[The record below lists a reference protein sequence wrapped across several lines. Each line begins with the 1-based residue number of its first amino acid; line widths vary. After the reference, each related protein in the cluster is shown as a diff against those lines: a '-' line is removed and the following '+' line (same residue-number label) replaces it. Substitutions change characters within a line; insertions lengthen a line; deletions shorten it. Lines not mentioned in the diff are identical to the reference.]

1 VLLIPVMLCLL
12 WSASASALDLAVEPI
27 QPLPVAL
34 DVDARKAALGEKLFF
49 DARLSADDSIS
60 CAHCHD
66 LDGQAGAD
74 GLKHSFGVNG
84 REGAINTPT
93 VFNAAL
99 NLAQFW
105 DGRAETLAEQVN
117 GPVTGHVEM
126 DARWPDVVK
135 KLRMDAAY
143 RSSFSHLYA
152 DGITPANIRA
162 SIAEYERT
170 LLTPHSRFDRY
181 LLGDDAAITSE
192 EKHGYQ
198 LFKNYGCVACHQ
210 GRNVGGN
217 LYQVLGVM
225 RDYFADHPPVA
236 GQEAE
241 NKVALGRFNVTG
253 DPADRHRFK
262 VPSLRLAVLT
272 APYFHHGRYQTLAET
287 IRVMAKYQLG
297 RHIPDADIR
306 SIIRFLYTLP
316 GEYKGKSLEPENKP
330 QVHFDGVLQ

>member
-1 VLLIPVMLCLL
+1 MLACLMG
-12 WSASASALDLAVEPI
+12 STDVSALELAVEPL
-27 QPLPVAL
+27 QPLPATL
-34 DVDARKAALGEKLFF
+34 DVDADKAALGEKLFF
-49 DARLSADDSIS
+49 DPRLSADNSIA
-60 CAHCHD
+60 CVHCHN
-66 LDGQAGAD
+66 LDTLGGAD
-74 GLKHSFGVNG
+74 GLKHSFGVEG
-84 REGAINTPT
+84 REGSINAPT

-105 DGRAETLAEQVN
+105 DGRAKTLADQVN

-135 KLRMDAAY
+135 KLNMDAPY
-143 RSSFSHLYA
+143 RKAFAHIYS
-152 DGITPANIRA
+152 DGITPANIRTA
-162 SIAEYERT
+162 IAEFERT
-170 LLTPHSRFDRY
+170 LLTPNSRFDHY
-181 LLGDDAAITSE
+181 LLGDDDAITAE

-217 LYQVLGVM
+217 LFQVLGVM
-225 RDYFADHPPVA
+225 RDYFKDHPPEI
-236 GQEAE
+236 GHEAE

-253 DPADRHRFK
+253 DLADKHRFK

-272 APYFHHGRYQTLAET
+272 SPYFHHGRYQTLAET

-306 SIIRFLYTLP
+306 SIIHFLYTLP
-316 GEYKGKSLEPENKP
+316 GEYKGRSLEPKGQE
-330 QVHFDGVLQ
+330 QTHFDGVAQ